1 MSIYDRQPY
10 YGHSYS
16 IAMINDSRSILD
28 KDKRFLESDV
38 LPMKSLQLFILSSK
52 EEHRVYLESLLSKH
66 TTYLLKIYEQI
77 VQYGRFKKT
86 SVALKR
92 VLKNVTEW
100 SDNNPN
106 FILTIYKLINQ
117 GVKTFSDQYYN
128 THQISILLNTV
139 TDNIYDNCNYT
150 SCVN

>member
-1 MSIYDRQPY
+1 
-10 YGHSYS
+10 
-16 IAMINDSRSILD
+16 
-28 KDKRFLESDV
+28 
-38 LPMKSLQLFILSSK
+38 MKSLQTFALSSK

-66 TTYLLKIYEQI
+66 TTYQLKIYEQI

-86 SVALKR
+86 SVALKK

-117 GVKTFSDQYYN
+117 GVKIFNEQYYN
-128 THQISILLNTV
+128 THQIPILSNTV
-139 TDNIYDNCNYT
+139 MDNIYDNYNYT
-150 SCVN
+150 SCVNWEIKNTSETHSKKEFYIDNPETGLK

>member
-1 MSIYDRQPY
+1 
-10 YGHSYS
+10 
-16 IAMINDSRSILD
+16 MINDSRSILD
-28 KDKRFLESDV
+28 KDKRFLKSDV
-38 LPMKSLQLFILSSK
+38 LPMKILQLFVLSSK

-100 SDNNPN
+100 SDNDPN
-106 FILTIYKLINQ
+106 FI
-117 GVKTFSDQYYN
+117 
-128 THQISILLNTV
+128 
-139 TDNIYDNCNYT
+139 
-150 SCVN
+150 